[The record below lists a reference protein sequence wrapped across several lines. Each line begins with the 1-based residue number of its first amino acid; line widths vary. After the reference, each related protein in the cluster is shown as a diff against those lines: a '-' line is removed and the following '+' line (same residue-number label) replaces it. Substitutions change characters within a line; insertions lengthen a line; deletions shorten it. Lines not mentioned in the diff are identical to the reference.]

1 MKALFFGHT
10 HTWRFAEKDGLHLVN
25 LPAVAYSF
33 AATEVTGWVDAKLS
47 EKGATLTLHAHDTRH
62 AAHGKTTEIAWRAA

>member
-1 MKALFFGHT
+1 M
-10 HTWRFAEKDGLHLVN
+10 N
-25 LPAVAYSF
+25 LPAVAYSV

-62 AAHGKTTEIAWRAA
+62 AAHDKTTEIAWRAA